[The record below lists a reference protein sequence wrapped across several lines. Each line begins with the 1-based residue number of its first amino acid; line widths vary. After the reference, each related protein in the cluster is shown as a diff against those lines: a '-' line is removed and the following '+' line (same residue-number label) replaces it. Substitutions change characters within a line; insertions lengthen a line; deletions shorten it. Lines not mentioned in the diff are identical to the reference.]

1 MSIFD
6 RCVSFFSHG
15 QDILFLE
22 RRELLRILYDQL
34 PDKSLIR
41 LGCRVQDLVEKSDG
55 IEVILKDGTVEKG
68 DMVLGCDGVHSIV
81 RSRMWE
87 LANQQFPRPIT
98 AKEKTCM

>member
-6 RCVSFFSHG
+6 RCNLSFSHG
-15 QDILFLE
+15 QDILLLE

-41 LGCRVQDLVEKSDG
+41 LGCRVRDIVQKYDG
-55 IEVILKDGTVEKG
+55 IEVILEDGTVENG

-87 LANQQFPRPIT
+87 FANQQFPRPIT